1 MEAIMAI
8 KRFSKQRELIYEAVR
23 KTTEHPT
30 AETVYS
36 WLKPENPALSLGTV
50 YRNLNQLVAEG
61 SVQRLPFPIERYDA
75 NTAPHAHFLC
85 RACGNV
91 YDLAGFGYDS
101 ALDRQA
107 EKASGH
113 IVEQHEL
120 FFDGTC
126 AHCSVK
132 K

>member
-1 MEAIMAI
+1 MAI

-23 KTTEHPT
+23 NTTEHPT

-75 NTAPHAHFLC
+75 NTTPHAHFLC

-91 YDLAGFGYDS
+91 YDLVGMCYDS

-107 EKASGH
+107 ERASGH
-113 IVEQHEL
+113 FVEQHEL
-120 FFDGTC
+120 FFGGIC

>member
-1 MEAIMAI
+1 MAI

-23 KTTEHPT
+23 CTTEHPT
-30 AETVYS
+30 AETVYN

-50 YRNLNQLVAEG
+50 YRNLNQLVEEG
-61 SVQRLPFPIERYDA
+61 NIQRLPFPVERYDA

-91 YDLAGFGYDS
+91 YDLTGMCYDS
-101 ALDRQA
+101 ELDKKA

-113 IVEQHEL
+113 TVEQHEL

-126 AHCSVK
+126 ASCSEQK
-132 K
+132 